1 MSTAGDDRALEAA
14 PAVLTSPDGLV
25 RATVGS
31 GGTLGRLE
39 FAPDTFQ
46 RTTPAQLAFTV
57 QALVQQLAEAP
68 LTDAAPQQMPSPRP
82 TPRRVRPRTA
92 SAPQSPSTQSP
103 ATQGAVKPQGPLPP
117 RSAVPQHRRRGY

>member
-68 LTDAAPQQMPSPRP
+68 LTDAAPHQMPSPRP

-92 SAPQSPSTQSP
+92 PQSP
-103 ATQGAVKPQGPLPP
+103 AAQGAVKPQGPLPP